1 MGLDGLRSKFRGR
14 YSMLEEKSVKV
25 STCNSRF
32 LRGGGYVATT
42 LPEEAQ
48 DRLTL
53 ELADQPLLARDKP
66 VFGRNR
72 EASGL
77 LQMKRKMLGL
87 DRPIA
92 GQDDRP
98 LDDVL
103 ELTEVAWPRIPLE

>member
-1 MGLDGLRSKFRGR
+1 MRLRSLSSEFCRR

-25 STCNSRF
+25 SSCNSRF
-32 LRGGGYVATT
+32 LGGGRYVATT

-53 ELADQPLLARDKP
+53 ELADQPLLTRQKP
-66 VFGRNR
+66 VFRRNR

-77 LQMKRKMLGL
+77 LQMKGEVLGL

-92 GQDDRP
+92 GQDDCP

-103 ELTEVAWPRIPLE
+103 EFPEVAW

>member
-1 MGLDGLRSKFRGR
+1 M
-14 YSMLEEKSVKV
+14 KV
-25 STCNSRF
+25 SPCNSGF
-32 LRGGGYVATT
+32 LGGGRYVATT

-48 DRLTL
+48 DGLTL
-53 ELADQPLLARDKP
+53 ELADQPFLTRQKP
-66 VFGRNR
+66 VVGRNG

-77 LQMKRKMLGL
+77 LQMKGEVLGL

-92 GQDDRP
+92 GQDDGP